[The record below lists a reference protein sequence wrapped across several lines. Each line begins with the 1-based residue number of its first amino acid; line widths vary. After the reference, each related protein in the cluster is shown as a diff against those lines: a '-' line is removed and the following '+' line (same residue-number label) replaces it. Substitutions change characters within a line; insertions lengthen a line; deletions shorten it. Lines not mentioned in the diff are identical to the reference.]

1 MAKSANAKVVS
12 LPGDGVGREVIDAA
26 RLVLDAA
33 QEKHGFHLDIQHVDC
48 GAQYFSKTGKE
59 WQEGGL
65 AACGDAD
72 ATLLG
77 AVGWPGVSLPDG
89 NIAGWNVIFGLR
101 LGLDLYANVRP
112 CKLFPGVPH
121 KVSEKFT
128 QVWDPQ
134 NVDMTFFREN
144 TEGSYTPTRGALK
157 RAGIEEVAIDTRVI
171 TRKGA
176 TRINERAWE
185 AAEAR
190 RSARK
195 AAGMSH
201 PHAPGDKDAAKVTCV
216 DKSNVRA
223 GCRLFRACYDEVGD
237 RRLATASGKGI
248 TKDYAYV
255 DAFTQSL
262 VRNPEWYDVV
272 VAPNMLGDI
281 ITDLGAVL
289 QGGMGMAASGNIG
302 DKHAMFEP
310 VHGSAP
316 KHAGKDVINPYA
328 AILTAGMMLEYLG
341 QKKSDKRMSA
351 AGAAVEAAVASC
363 VKQRVFTYDLGGTH
377 KCSDVGKAV
386 AAAVR
391 KA

>member
-1 MAKSANAKVVS
+1 MADAKVVVAA
-12 LPGDGVGREVIDAA
+12 GDGVGKEVTAA
-26 RLVLDAA
+26 ALTVLEAA
-33 QEKHGFHLDIQHVDC
+33 QARHGFHLDLRPVEC
-48 GAQYFSKTGKE
+48 GAQYYQKSGHE
-59 WQEGGL
+59 WEEGGL
-65 AACGDAD
+65 AACKEAD
-72 ATLLG
+72 AVLLG

-112 CKLFPGVPH
+112 AKLYPGVPH
-121 KVSEKFT
+121 KVSESFT
-128 QVWDPQ
+128 QIWKPE
-134 NVDMTFFREN
+134 NVDMMFFREN
-144 TEGSYTPTRGALK
+144 TEGSYTPTRGSLV
-157 RAGIEEVAIDTRVI
+157 RAGVEELAIDSRVI

-176 TRINERAWE
+176 TRINERAFE

-190 RSARK
+190 AKARQ
-195 AAGMSH
+195 AAGRTH
-201 PHAPGDKDAAKVTCV
+201 PSSGTAAGKVTCV

-223 GCRLFRACYDEVGD
+223 GCRLFRACYDEVGKAHPAIA
-237 RRLATASGKGI
+237 R
-248 TKDYAYV
+248 DYAYV

-281 ITDLGAVL
+281 VTDLAAVL

-328 AILTAGMMLEYLG
+328 AILTAGMLLEHVG
-341 QKKSDKRMSA
+341 AKRGDRRLSA
-351 AGAAVEAAVASC
+351 GGAAIEEA
-363 VKQRVFTYDLGGTH
+363 VKACLARKVFTYDLGGSH
-377 KCSDVGKAV
+377 KCSQVGQEVAKALK
-386 AAAVR
+386 AA
-391 KA
+391 

>member
-1 MAKSANAKVVS
+1 MAKIVS
-12 LPGDGVGREVIDAA
+12 LPGDGVGKEVVAA
-26 RLVLDAA
+26 ALVVLEAA
-33 QEKHGFHLDIQHVDC
+33 QEKHGFDLDIQHVDC
-48 GAQYFSKTGKE
+48 GAQYYSRTGSE

-65 AACGDAD
+65 AACKEAD
-72 ATLLG
+72 AVLLG
-77 AVGWPGVSLPDG
+77 AVGWPGVSLSDG

-121 KVSEKFT
+121 KISEKFT
-128 QVWDPQ
+128 QVWAPE
-134 NVDMTFFREN
+134 NVDMVIYREN
-144 TEGSYTPTRGALK
+144 TEGSYTPTRGMLS
-157 RAGIEEVAIDTRVI
+157 RAGLDEVAIDTRVI

-176 TRINERAWE
+176 TRIAEKAFE
-185 AAEAR
+185 MAEAR
-190 RSARK
+190 AALRK
-195 AAGMSH
+195 KGGAE
-201 PHAPGDKDAAKVTCV
+201 APQPRESKVTCI

-223 GCRLFRACYDEVGD
+223 GCRLFRACYDEVGAKHPKVA
-237 RRLATASGKGI
+237 R
-248 TKDYAYV
+248 DYAYV

-262 VRNPEWYDVV
+262 VRNPEWYDVC

-281 ITDLGAVL
+281 VTDLAAVL

-328 AILTAGMMLEYLG
+328 AILTAGMMLEHVG
-341 QKKSDKRMSA
+341 GKRKDKRIA
-351 AGAAVEAAVASC
+351 AGGRAIEAAVKAC
-363 VKQRVFTYDLGGTH
+363 VAKQVFTYDLGGKA
-377 KCSDVGKAV
+377 KCSEVGQAVAKAV
-386 AAAVR
+386 QA